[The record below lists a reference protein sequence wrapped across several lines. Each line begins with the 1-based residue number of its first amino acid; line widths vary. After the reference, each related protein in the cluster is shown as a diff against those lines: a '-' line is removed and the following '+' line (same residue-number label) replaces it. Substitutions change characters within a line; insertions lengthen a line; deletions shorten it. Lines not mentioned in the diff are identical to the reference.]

1 MAAGSSAP
9 FRRPSQPSARTVE
22 TLRSASHC
30 SKRRL
35 TDSSIRIRKAHHRF
49 SRDRQDCDRLLTAHR
64 RKVVEKI
71 IKRIAGREIV
81 EEIFDGAARPYKYE
95 LAAHDLRNAVSHT
108 VARHAP
114 TIPRLRDR

>member
-1 MAAGSSAP
+1 MAARSSAP

-22 TLRSASHC
+22 TLRSASSC

-49 SRDRQDCDRLLTAHR
+49 SRDRQHCDRLLTAHR

-81 EEIFDGAARPYKYE
+81 EEIFDGDARPYKYE
-95 LAAHDLRNAVSHT
+95 LAAHDLRIAVNHF
-108 VARHAP
+108 AGHHAP
-114 TIPRLRDR
+114 RIPRIGDR